1 MQQDLPLNPRAE
13 SPRADV
19 YIEDI
24 DQQENPS
31 YIPLE
36 LTMQRETTIEDV

>member
-1 MQQDLPLNPRAE
+1 MQALPLNPRVE

-19 YIEDI
+19 EDI

-36 LTMQRETTIEDV
+36 LTMQRETTIEDI